1 MLGFASN
8 AIASRHGIDRRSRLV
23 LRYDHN
29 PLQVRYLEGSEGNQK
44 GSEGIRPDEW
54 SEQVT
59 VDEQFQAIRR
69 GTVEII
75 PEEGLKAKLKKSEE
89 TGQRLRIKLGIDPTA
104 PDIHLGFAV
113 VLRKMRQFQDLGHQV
128 VLIIGD
134 FTASICDPS
143 GKSETRPMLTAEQI
157 RANAETFASQ
167 FWLILD
173 RGKTT
178 LTFNGDW
185 LGKMTFGDVVRETS
199 RVTVARILE
208 RDDFHKRLAE
218 ERPIGLHELL
228 YPIAQALDSVEVK
241 ADVEMGGTDQRF
253 NILMV
258 RDLQEAHG
266 QEPQVALFMPI
277 LVGLDGVQKMSKSL
291 GNYVG
296 ITELPKDM
304 FGKIMSISDDMMPS
318 YFELCTDLPL
328 DEIERIK
335 GDLASGKAHPMDA
348 KKRLAREIV
357 AIYHSADAGTQAQ
370 AEFERVFSSRE
381 VPQDMPEVTL
391 TPADLENGSIRLMK
405 LLTFAQLAPSG
416 SEARRLIQSG
426 AVSVDGEKLT
436 DATGSLAPTDGQVL
450 RVGKLKFAKLRVV

>member
-1 MLGFASN
+1 M
-8 AIASRHGIDRRSRLV
+8 
-23 LRYDHN
+23 
-29 PLQVRYLEGSEGNQK
+29 
-44 GSEGIRPDEW
+44 
-54 SEQVT
+54 T
-59 VDEQFQAIRR
+59 VDEQFEAIKR
-69 GTVEII
+69 GTAEII
-75 PEEGLKAKLKKSEE
+75 PEEGLKAKLKKSQES
-89 TGQRLRIKLGIDPTA
+89 GQRLRIKLGIDPTA

-113 VLRKMRQFQDLGHQV
+113 VLRKMRQFQNLGHQV

-134 FTASICDPS
+134 FTASIGDPS
-143 GKSETRPMLTAEQI
+143 GKSETRPVLTAEQI

-208 RDDFHKRLAE
+208 RDDFQKRLAE

-228 YPIAQALDSVEVK
+228 YPIAQALDSVEVA

-253 NILMV
+253 NILMG
-258 RDLQEAHG
+258 RDLQELHG

-296 ITELPKDM
+296 ITEEPKDM

-328 DEIERIK
+328 DEIEQIK
-335 GDLASGKAHPMDA
+335 SNLASEKVHPMEI

-357 AIYHSADAGTQAQ
+357 TVYHSADAGARAQ
-370 AEFERVFSSRE
+370 TEFERVFSSRE

-391 TPADLENGSIRLMK
+391 TRADLEDGSIRIMK
-405 LLTFAQLAPSG
+405 LLTFARMAPSG

-436 DATGSLAPTDGQVL
+436 DATGSLAPIDGQVL
-450 RVGKLKFAKLRVV
+450 RVGKLKFARLRLG